1 MAKKDQREPFE
12 ALYARLEER
21 VAKLEEGGL
30 SLEEAIAVYEEG
42 MALARECQQRLDDAD
57 LKITRLKE
65 AFAATPGRAR
75 AGYDADDGSD
85 DDPDPDG
92 SFD

>member
-12 ALYARLEER
+12 ALYARLQER

-42 MALARECQQRLDDAD
+42 MALARECQQRLDDAE

-65 AFAATPGRAR
+65 AFAAAPGERSTS
-75 AGYDADDGSD
+75 GYDDAGDDA
-85 DDPDPDG
+85 DG